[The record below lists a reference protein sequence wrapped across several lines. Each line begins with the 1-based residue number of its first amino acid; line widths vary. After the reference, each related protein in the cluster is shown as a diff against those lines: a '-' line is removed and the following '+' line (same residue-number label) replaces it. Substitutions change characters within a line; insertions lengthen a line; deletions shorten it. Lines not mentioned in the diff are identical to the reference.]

1 RERVIR
7 TLKVVLLVVGVG
19 EPVERGVNAL
29 VRGVLRDEL
38 VEGRGRL
45 RPPLHVYHA
54 ARLVERARGGVGV
67 SGRLD
72 EAVKQLAALRVGA
85 RRGHC
90 EGERGGGECERRE
103 ARESGRIFT
112 SIGV

>member
-1 RERVIR
+1 RERVVC
-7 TLKVVLLVVGVG
+7 TLEVVLLVVGVG

-29 VRGVLRDEL
+29 VRRVLRDEL

-54 ARLVERARGGVGV
+54 ARLVERARGGVV
-67 SGRLD
+67 VARRLD
-72 EAVKQLAALRVGA
+72 EAVKQFAALRVGA

-90 EGERGGGECERRE
+90 EGERERGGGEGERRE
-103 ARESGRIFT
+103 A
-112 SIGV
+112 